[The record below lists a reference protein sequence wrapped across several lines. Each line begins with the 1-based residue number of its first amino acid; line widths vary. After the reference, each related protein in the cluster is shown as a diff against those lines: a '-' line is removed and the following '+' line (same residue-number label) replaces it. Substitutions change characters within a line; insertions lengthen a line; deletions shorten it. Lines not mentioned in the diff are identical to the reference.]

1 MKITFI
7 GAGSVQFTTAVVH
20 DISTYPA
27 LDTAEICL
35 MDIDGYRLKRI
46 TECVERIKREMD
58 SNIRIIAT
66 TDREEALRGA
76 DAVICTVFNG
86 DVDVWQHEIL
96 IPKKYGVDIN
106 VGDTRSVSGI
116 FRALRNIP
124 LLLDICHDIER
135 ICPDAIMLN
144 YTNPMSML
152 CKAMQTYTKVDVTG
166 LCHSVQGTS
175 RMLAEW
181 AEVPMDE
188 VKYTCV
194 GINHMAFFT
203 EFTHNDED
211 LYPLLRQKIDDPVY
225 YNKEKVRNEIF
236 KTFGYYVTES
246 SGHNSEYTAWFRK
259 RPDLIL
265 KYCNEKGA
273 NWNPG
278 EYAFSLKLRSDPERF
293 DKLVDAFMKKELT
306 KERGHEYA
314 ANIINAR
321 LGDHTPFQFN
331 ANILNRGSVENLPYD
346 SCVEIPVVADENG
359 YTRVYRGKLPTAAAT
374 LVSYTASIEN
384 LVVEAWANKSKQM
397 VYQAVSLDPL
407 CSAVLSLEEIKSMCD
422 ELFEVNYE
430 YLGDYR

>member
-7 GAGSVQFTTAVVH
+7 GAGSVQFTTAVIH

-35 MDIDGYRLKRI
+35 MDIDAYRLKKI

-194 GINHMAFFT
+194 GINHMAFFV
-203 EFTHNDED
+203 ELEHKGKE
-211 LYPLLRQKIDDPVY
+211 LYPLLRQRIEDPEY

-246 SGHNSEYTAWFRK
+246 SGHNSEYTPWFRK
-259 RPDLIL
+259 RHDQI
-265 KYCNEKGA
+265 GRA
-273 NWNPG
+273 H
-278 EYAFSLKLRSDPERF
+278 
-293 DKLVDAFMKKELT
+293 V
-306 KERGHEYA
+306 
-314 ANIINAR
+314 
-321 LGDHTPFQFN
+321 
-331 ANILNRGSVENLPYD
+331 
-346 SCVEIPVVADENG
+346 
-359 YTRVYRGKLPTAAAT
+359 
-374 LVSYTASIEN
+374 
-384 LVVEAWANKSKQM
+384 
-397 VYQAVSLDPL
+397 
-407 CSAVLSLEEIKSMCD
+407 
-422 ELFEVNYE
+422 
-430 YLGDYR
+430 

>member
-1 MKITFI
+1 MKISFI

-20 DISTYPA
+20 DITTYSA
-27 LDTAEICL
+27 LDAAEICL
-35 MDIDGYRLKRI
+35 MDIDAYRLKKI
-46 TECVERIKREMD
+46 TECVERIKKEMN

-66 TDREEALRGA
+66 TDREAALTGA

-86 DVDVWQHEIL
+86 DVDIWQHEIL

-124 LLLDICHDIER
+124 LLIDICRDIER

-175 RMLAEW
+175 KMLSEW
-181 AEVPMDE
+181 AGVSVND

-211 LYPLLRQKIDDPVY
+211 LYPLLRQRIDDPVY

-293 DKLVDAFMKKELT
+293 DKLVDEFMKKELT

-321 LGDHTPFQFN
+321 LGDHTPFRFN

-359 YTRVYRGKLPTAAAT
+359 YTRAYQGKLPTAAAT
-374 LVSYTASIEN
+374 LVAYTSSIEN
-384 LVVEAWANKSKQM
+384 LVVEAWENKSKQM

-407 CSAVLSLEEIKSMCD
+407 CSAVLSLEEIKNMCD
-422 ELFEVNYE
+422 ELFEVNRE
-430 YLGDYR
+430 YLVDYR